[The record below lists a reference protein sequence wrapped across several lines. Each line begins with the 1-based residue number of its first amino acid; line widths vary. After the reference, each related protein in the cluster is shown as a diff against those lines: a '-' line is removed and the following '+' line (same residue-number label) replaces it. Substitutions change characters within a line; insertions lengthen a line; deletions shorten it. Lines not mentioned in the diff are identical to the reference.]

1 MQAGKEHL
9 LQAWAFHRADRGSMM
24 KDKIDKSVG
33 KVLQLAAR
41 LHTSRRAE
49 KLSSLGLF
57 PGQEIALQA
66 LAHQPIMSMSELASA
81 LQVKPPTV
89 SKMISRLSVQ
99 GFVER
104 AGSDDDARQVKV
116 SLTGKGQD
124 AAKVL
129 SGQWQETE
137 DSMLSR
143 LDAKERKQLRKLL
156 RRVTKNLVKSTDAT
170 GNDAD
175 DDSDDA

>member
-1 MQAGKEHL
+1 
-9 LQAWAFHRADRGSMM
+9 M
-24 KDKIDKSVG
+24 KDKFDKSVG

-49 KLSSLGLF
+49 KLSALGLF

-66 LAHQPIMSMSELASA
+66 LAHQPSMSMSALASA

-89 SKMISRLSVQ
+89 SKMVSRLGVQ

-104 AGSDDDARQVKV
+104 AGSDDDARQVHV
-116 SLTGKGQD
+116 SLTSKGQE
-124 AAKVL
+124 AAKAL

-137 DSMLSR
+137 EGMLAR

-156 RRVTKNLVKSTDAT
+156 RRVTKTLSKATDA
-170 GNDAD
+170 GNDD
-175 DDSDDA
+175 NEDDAEDA

>member
-1 MQAGKEHL
+1 
-9 LQAWAFHRADRGSMM
+9 M
-24 KDKIDKSVG
+24 KDKFDKSVG

-49 KLSSLGLF
+49 KLSLLGLF

-66 LAHQPIMSMSELASA
+66 LHHQQSMSMSELAAA

-89 SKMISRLSVQ
+89 SKMVSRLGAQ

-104 AGSDDDARQVKV
+104 AGRDGDARQVHV
-116 SLTGKGQD
+116 SLTPKGHET
-124 AAKVL
+124 ALSL

-137 DSMLSR
+137 DEMLDK

-156 RRVTKNLVKSTDAT
+156 RRVTKTFSKVSDA
-170 GNDAD
+170 GADEAD
-175 DDSDDA
+175 DEADDS

>member
-1 MQAGKEHL
+1 
-9 LQAWAFHRADRGSMM
+9 M
-24 KDKIDKSVG
+24 KDKFDKSVG

-49 KLSSLGLF
+49 KLAALGLF

-66 LAHQPIMSMSELASA
+66 LAHHTTMSMSALATV

-89 SKMISRLSVQ
+89 SKMISRLGAQ

-104 AGSDDDARQVKV
+104 AGSDDDARQVHV
-116 SLTGKGQD
+116 SLTEKGQD
-124 AAKVL
+124 AAKAL

-137 DSMLSR
+137 EDMLAR

-156 RRVTKNLVKSTDAT
+156 RRIAKSMSKSSDAA
-170 GNDAD
+170 GDEPD
-175 DDSDDA
+175 DETEEG